1 VIALRFAGNK
11 GPVLAPRTA
20 LLVIQ
25 VSLSHTLRSAAGR
38 RSPRAARQAAPE
50 KLG

>member
-1 VIALRFAGNK
+1 
-11 GPVLAPRTA
+11 VLAPLTT

-38 RSPRAARQAAPE
+38 WAPRAVRQGPPG